1 VSPPFYNNSQT
12 KTTVVKRFFACRM
25 CDHPTSVLH
34 FNLPKQACT
43 KYVSFFCDAT

>member
-1 VSPPFYNNSQT
+1 VQT

-43 KYVSFFCDAT
+43 KYVPHRPS